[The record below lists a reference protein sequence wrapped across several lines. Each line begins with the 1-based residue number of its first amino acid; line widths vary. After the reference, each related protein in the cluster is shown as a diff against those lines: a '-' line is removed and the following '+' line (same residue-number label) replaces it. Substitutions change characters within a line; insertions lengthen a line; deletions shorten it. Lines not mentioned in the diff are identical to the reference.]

1 MLFFSLL
8 LVWHR
13 LWKDSRKYTI
23 MKRYLLHSLIMTGCL
38 CLIFSAARSQSAQPD
53 TLNLEQCI
61 ALALEQNITAQQSR
75 LQVAQAAIDHR
86 QAWERQLPSL
96 NANLGHSLSQGRRID
111 PTTNQYIERQFT
123 AGDQSI
129 SSSLVLFDG
138 LGTLYNIRQ
147 QAVALQATEMENSG
161 VQDQLKLDV
170 ILAYVQLLTAQ
181 DMLQQ
186 AEMNAEVTAQK
197 LNQATIQHEKGAI
210 NPGDYYDLK
219 GQYMTDQTAVND
231 LRISCNDG
239 RVALANLL
247 NLPPDAAVEILPLDE
262 AMLATPQPA
271 DERQLYEY
279 AVTNLPAVRAAA
291 LREKEAG
298 VALKVARAAYFPSL
312 SVGAGLGS
320 NYSGNED
327 LSYGR
332 QMQNNLGRYA
342 QFTLSIPLLNGFTVR
357 NNVAR
362 AKLALADAG
371 YVAVNQRNVL
381 RQQTDKAVFDLSLAK
396 ESYAN
401 LIEESASFS
410 ASYRVAE
417 IRFEAGDID
426 SVPFLIAK
434 NKMDSSAARLLIAK
448 YEWIMRQL
456 MVDYYGGNLRF

>member
-1 MLFFSLL
+1 
-8 LVWHR
+8 
-13 LWKDSRKYTI
+13 
-23 MKRYLLHSLIMTGCL
+23 MTGCL
-38 CLIFSAARSQSAQPD
+38 CLIFSLAGAQPVPAD
-53 TLNLEQCI
+53 TLGLEQCI
-61 ALALEQNITAQQSR
+61 ALALEQHITAQQSR
-75 LQVAQAAIDHR
+75 LLVEQAAIDRR

-96 NANLGHSLSQGRRID
+96 NAGLGHSLSQGRRID

-129 SSSLVLFDG
+129 SSSLMLFDG

-186 AEMNAEVTAQK
+186 AEMNAEVTKQK
-197 LNQATIQHEKGAI
+197 LSQATIQHEKGAI

-219 GQYMTDQTAVND
+219 GQYMTDLRAVND
-231 LRISCNDG
+231 LQISCNDG

-247 NLPPDAAVEILPLDE
+247 NLPPGRRVEILPLDE
-262 AMLATPQPA
+262 GMLATPRLA
-271 DERQLYEY
+271 DRGQLYEY
-279 AVTNLPAVRAAA
+279 AVTNLPSVRAAA
-291 LREKEAG
+291 LREQEAG
-298 VALKVARAAYFPSL
+298 VALKVARSAYFPSL
-312 SVGAGLGS
+312 SAGAGFGS
-320 NYSGNED
+320 NYSGNEN

-332 QMQNNLGRYA
+332 QMQNNLGRYV
-342 QFTLSIPLLNGFTVR
+342 QFTLAIPLLNGFTVR

-371 YVAVNQRNVL
+371 YRAESQRNML
-381 RQQTDKAVFDLSLAK
+381 RQQTDKAVFDLSVAR

-401 LIEESASFS
+401 LVEEVANFN

-434 NKMDSSAARLLIAK
+434 NRMDSSAARLLIAK
-448 YEWIMRQL
+448 YEWVMRQL
-456 MVDYYGGNLRF
+456 MVNYYGGNLAF